1 MTKGIS
7 LRVENVTYNIDLDQ
21 ELEDEDIFYNTL
33 DNTPGIA
40 NETLETITVDQNIT
54 WDKLTEVI
62 DGAFHLSGGWK
73 KDNGNAAEP
82 ELYSAG
88 FKEEAG
94 YVSGFL
100 ED

>member
-7 LRVENVTYNIDLDQ
+7 LTVAQVIYNVNLDQ

-33 DNTPGIA
+33 DKIPGIV
-40 NETLETITVDQNIT
+40 NETLETITVDQDIT
-54 WDKLTEVI
+54 WDRLTEVI
-62 DGAFHLSGGWK
+62 DGAFHLSGGWA
-73 KDNGNAAEP
+73 KDNKDAAQPEP
-82 ELYSAG
+82 YSAG